1 MKMKIENNLAVLPS
15 HNSMKRKG
23 KKMGGKLELM
33 EKFLGTRN
41 LEREA
46 ML

>member
-1 MKMKIENNLAVLPS
+1 LAVLPS
-15 HNSMKRKG
+15 HNTEAEKMK
-23 KKMGGKLELM
+23 GKLETM

-41 LEREA
+41 LEEES